1 MYTKN
6 RLEWHQGDEQ
16 CCKPRRVLCGLV
28 VRQASLLT
36 LFNRFAVAL
45 AKSQDH
51 RASCG
56 VFLLADRVTHVT
68 LPALH
73 GVTSQTTPHLDTPR
87 GQRRPALIERLVK
100 QLVHGGNKASCISES
115 IRQAHLGSFV
125 FRSNKRL
132 GAGRI
137 EMHSIHPWENY
148 V

>member
-1 MYTKN
+1 MYTNN
-6 RLEWHQGDEQ
+6 RLEWHQGVEHSN
-16 CCKPRRVLCGLV
+16 KPRRFLCGLV

-36 LFNRFAVAL
+36 MFNRLAVAL

-56 VFLLADRVTHVT
+56 VFLLADRVTHDT
-68 LPALH
+68 LLALH

-87 GQRRPALIERLVK
+87 GQRRTALIERLLK
-100 QLVHGGNKASCISES
+100 HLVHGGNKARCISES

-125 FRSNKRL
+125 FKSNKRL

-137 EMHSIHPWENY
+137 EMHSIHPW
-148 V
+148 